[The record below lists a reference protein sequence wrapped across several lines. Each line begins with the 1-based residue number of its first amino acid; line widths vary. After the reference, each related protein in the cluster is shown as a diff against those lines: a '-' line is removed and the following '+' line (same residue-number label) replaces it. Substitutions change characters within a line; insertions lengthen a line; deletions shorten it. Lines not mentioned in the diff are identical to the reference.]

1 MKIAHMVIQEV
12 VTNFIGNQP
21 ITKLT
26 QQLFSKGAQ
35 VRNLCELVKH
45 NAFLFSDDGV
55 VTLRM
60 HWSNVVPSVM
70 QNIETTDDL
79 DTVLRISVKGL
90 EADVVVIY
98 DKPSM
103 WFNIRS
109 KTFDNLLEVAAER
122 AKE

>member
-45 NAFLFSDDGV
+45 NAFLFVDDGV
-55 VTLRM
+55 ITLRM
-60 HWSNVVPSVM
+60 HWNAVVPSVM
-70 QNIETTDDL
+70 QNIETTEDL
-79 DTVLRISVKGL
+79 DTVLKIAVKGL
-90 EADVVVIY
+90 DADVVVSY

-103 WFNIRS
+103 WFNIKS
-109 KTFDNLLEVAAER
+109 KTFDNLLKLAAER

>member
-1 MKIAHMVIQEV
+1 MKIAHAVIQEV
-12 VTNFIGNQP
+12 VTSFIGNQP

-26 QQLFSKGAQ
+26 QQLFNKGAQ
-35 VRNLCELVKH
+35 VRNQCELVKH

-55 VTLRM
+55 ITLRM
-60 HWSNVVPSVM
+60 HWNSVVPAVM
-70 QNIETTDDL
+70 QNIETTEDL
-79 DTVLRISVKGL
+79 DTVLKLAVKGV
-90 EADVVVIY
+90 EADVVVSY

-109 KTFDNLLEVAAER
+109 KTFDNLLALAAER